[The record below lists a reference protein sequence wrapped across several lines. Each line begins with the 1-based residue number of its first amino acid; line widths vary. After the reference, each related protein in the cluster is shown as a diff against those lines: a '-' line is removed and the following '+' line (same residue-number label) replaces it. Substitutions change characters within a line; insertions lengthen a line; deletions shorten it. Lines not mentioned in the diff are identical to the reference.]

1 MFLHQKNFIP
11 FNYCAIQLNF
21 IYLTKNQSW
30 IFESGDRESLGKTH
44 PFPNGYKIA
53 LNETP

>member
-1 MFLHQKNFIP
+1 MFLHQKKLPPIELLCHP
-11 FNYCAIQLNF
+11 
-21 IYLTKNQSW
+21 TKLHLSYQNQSW
-30 IFESGDRESLGKTH
+30 IFECGDRESLGKTH